1 MKYPKYLPTLIWII
15 LILNVFVI
23 GYLIH
28 RHMVDSCTKATAKIP
43 PMDTPPR
50 YDIWVPPTYGNG
62 QVWPPDILNN
72 QYAQPIKD
80 SRYIPMNVVGI
91 HTNIG
96 YVDTAYRQVG
106 ILGPMYMSTPN
117 ENKQDLL
124 ILMGRPLYV
133 NRNKWQYYA
142 LSNQRNGI
150 KLTVFVKGKSST
162 NEYGVDEVYS
172 NDEVRVQ
179 GYQNRYKVDLY
190 ENNYLP

>member
-1 MKYPKYLPTLIWII
+1 
-15 LILNVFVI
+15 
-23 GYLIH
+23 
-28 RHMVDSCTKATAKIP
+28 
-43 PMDTPPR
+43 
-50 YDIWVPPTYGNG
+50 
-62 QVWPPDILNN
+62 
-72 QYAQPIKD
+72 
-80 SRYIPMNVVGI
+80 MNVVGI
-91 HTNIG
+91 PTNIG

-162 NEYGVDEVYS
+162 NEYGVDEVYT